1 MDARRG
7 IPIIPF
13 LFPINVYLIGDAIGA
28 GIQFLLLRFV
38 GSFSGRSIIPVWREV
53 QLVTSGIIT
62 GRTALSIALWAGGV
76 IILAGTAAL
85 LISNRGEPR
94 KNVVGYGIGCA
105 FLVVSTMVQYGPLFH
120 GPAGVAIPIGI
131 PALAVI
137 GYLLWKDV
145 RSGADPDE
153 DDDEPAL
160 DDPSDVKPIT
170 GAFPVEP
177 DADNAVSVS
186 E

>member
-1 MDARRG
+1 MNKSSG
-7 IPIIPF
+7 LSLIPF
-13 LFPINVYLIGDAIGA
+13 VLPINVFLIGGSLGA
-28 GIQFLLLRFV
+28 GVQFCLIRIQKTYLGWSV
-38 GSFSGRSIIPVWREV
+38 IPFWREL
-53 QLVTSGIIT
+53 QLVADGTIT
-62 GRTALSIALWAGGV
+62 GRTAISILLWVGGV
-76 IILAGTAAL
+76 LILAVWATMILLLHDSRRRGVIVYGAGCLLL
-85 LISNRGEPR
+85 LI
-94 KNVVGYGIGCA
+94 
-105 FLVVSTMVQYGPLFH
+105 STMVQYGPLFH

-153 DDDEPAL
+153 YDDEPPL
-160 DDPSDVKPIT
+160 DDPSDVEPIT